1 MSTFVLPFAP
11 LGATVSFT
19 AATPTPPAGVQAP
32 IGDTSGTS
40 AGQYRI
46 VNDSTV
52 TVFLGVG
59 ATSTAAIANAS
70 AVATSIPLLAGHVKC
85 CALAPM
91 RSSLAS
97 QRLALLLYTSHQ
109 VKASSRRVP
118 LTSKT

>member
-32 IGDTSGTS
+32 IGDAAGTS

-52 TVFLGVG
+52 TVYLGVG
-59 ATSTAAIANAS
+59 ATSAAAIANAS
-70 AVATSIPLLAGHVKC
+70 AVATSTTLLAGTCEVLRFGPNVFFTGK
-85 CALAPM
+85 
-91 RSSLAS
+91 SAS
-97 QRLALLLYTSHQ
+97 GTAVVYVTPGQGI
-109 VKASSRRVP
+109 
-118 LTSKT
+118 

>member
-32 IGDTSGTS
+32 LGDAAGTS

-52 TVFLGVG
+52 TVYLGVG
-59 ATSTAAIANAS
+59 ATSAAAIANAS
-70 AVATSIPLLAGHVKC
+70 AVATSTPLLAGTCEVLRFGPNVFFTGK
-85 CALAPM
+85 
-91 RSSLAS
+91 SAS
-97 QRLALLLYTSHQ
+97 GTAVVYVTPGQGI
-109 VKASSRRVP
+109 
-118 LTSKT
+118 